1 MDQPSTD
8 FVEFEHGPIRV
19 AGRSGKVVAL
29 SALWLARGFLQE
41 EVVPT
46 PETQEILRQM
56 DTASDEDEAQQAL
69 RSFCA
74 WADATGVR
82 IAA

>member
-8 FVEFEHGPIRV
+8 FVEFEHGPVRV
-19 AGRSGKVVAL
+19 AGRDGEGGRAL
-29 SALWLARGFLQE
+29 RALAGAGFLQE
-41 EVVPT
+41 QVPT
-46 PETQEILRQM
+46 PETEEIIRQM
-56 DTASDEDEAQQAL
+56 DTASDEEEAHQAL

>member
-8 FVEFEHGPIRV
+8 FVEFEHGPVRV
-19 AGRSGKVVAL
+19 AGRHGKVVAL

-41 EVVPT
+41 QVPT
-46 PETQEILRQM
+46 PETEEIIRQM
-56 DTASDEDEAQQAL
+56 DMANDEEEAHQAL

>member
-8 FVEFEHGPIRV
+8 FVEFEHGPVRV
-19 AGRSGKVVAL
+19 AGRGGKVVAL
-29 SALWLARGFLQE
+29 SALWLARGYLQE

-46 PETQEILRQM
+46 AETQELIRQM
-56 DTASDEDEAQQAL
+56 DTASDEDEAKQAL

-74 WADATGVR
+74 WADANGVR